1 MKGDMSLIS
10 GVILNSPMPSLSL
23 ASALLLIA
31 ISLIGGIGIT
41 AIGPGGVLVTIALF
55 ALTDLSPAEVAGT
68 AIVTHIGTGIVG
80 TLAYGRSG
88 QLREPGTRRLAL
100 VLSIVAVT
108 GTPIGVWINTRV
120 SSRQFGIML
129 AILIVAVGLSIILRD
144 RQGLPATDK
153 QPEGPAGV
161 LPQAG
166 IGGVVAVASG
176 LFGIGGPMISVP
188 IMVIAGFPML
198 SALAAAQVQSIVV
211 ASSGALTYFS
221 HGAISWPLVFLTG
234 IPELFGVW
242 LGWKVAHSVPTRP
255 LKYALAATLIL
266 LGPVLIVNR

>member
-1 MKGDMSLIS
+1 MSLIPPVLLS
-10 GVILNSPMPSLSL
+10 VSMPSLSP
-23 ASALLLIA
+23 ASIILLIV

-80 TLAYGRSG
+80 TLAYARSG
-88 QLREPGTRRLAL
+88 QLREAGTRRLAL
-100 VLSIVAVT
+100 VLSAVAVI
-108 GTPIGVWINTRV
+108 GTPLGVWINTRV

-129 AILIVAVGLSIILRD
+129 ALLIMVVGVSIVVRD
-144 RQGLPATDK
+144 RQAMRLADGGHG
-153 QPEGPAGV
+153 GPTGV

-166 IGGVVAVASG
+166 IGGAVAVASG

-188 IMVIAGFPML
+188 IMVIAGYPML
-198 SALAAAQVQSIVV
+198 AALAAAQVQSIVV
-211 ASSGALTYFS
+211 AGSGALTYAS
-221 HGAISWPLVFLTG
+221 QDAISWPLVFLTG
-234 IPELFGVW
+234 VPELFGVW

-266 LGPVLIVNR
+266 LGPVLIVNG